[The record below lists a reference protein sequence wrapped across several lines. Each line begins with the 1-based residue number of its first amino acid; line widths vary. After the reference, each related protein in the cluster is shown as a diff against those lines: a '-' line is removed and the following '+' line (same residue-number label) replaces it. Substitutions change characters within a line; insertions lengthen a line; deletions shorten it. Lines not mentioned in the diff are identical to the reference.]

1 MRVKITRVTA
11 RPHTRLQ
18 ARGLHSGQ
26 ERADWQPL
34 VGRRLLDGQGRQ
46 VRRGRTRCWPDRYG
60 RHHRRARGGA
70 ISDARDRA
78 ESIGRALA
86 EILTCGLWVLGIHI
100 GLVPLRVVLKG
111 GGAFTRSGADGY
123 AILRLYVCWRVPVGS
138 TQIRIPD
145 AYAIPQTLAPET
157 ETSPD
162 HRTRQTAPL
171 LCGRF
176 LCTSM
181 QGPSQIYTIY
191 VQPPLRFAFF
201 CVVMRASPQYALS
214 SHQGATR
221 TLLAPFRVAPAEV
234 REPPRDPRIR
244 TTVL

>member
-86 EILTCGLWVLGIHI
+86 EILTCGLGIHI

-123 AILRLYVCWRVPVGS
+123 RDPAVICMLESTSRQYAYTELYLTHTTHQSTTPSATARSHSHVTARDSAGARWVHVDGRAGRRWAPGEPATARVPKV
-138 TQIRIPD
+138 
-145 AYAIPQTLAPET
+145 AYT
-157 ETSPD
+157 
-162 HRTRQTAPL
+162 
-171 LCGRF
+171 
-176 LCTSM
+176 
-181 QGPSQIYTIY
+181 
-191 VQPPLRFAFF
+191 
-201 CVVMRASPQYALS
+201 
-214 SHQGATR
+214 
-221 TLLAPFRVAPAEV
+221 V
-234 REPPRDPRIR
+234 R
-244 TTVL
+244 L

>member
-18 ARGLHSGQ
+18 ARGLHAGQ

-86 EILTCGLWVLGIHI
+86 EILTCGLGIHNHI

-111 GGAFTRSGADGY
+111 DEDFTRSADARICEIY
-123 AILRLYVCWRVPVGS
+123 AICAINRVLPLVPHITLTRS
-138 TQIRIPD
+138 TAQVSLHPG
-145 AYAIPQTLAPET
+145 
-157 ETSPD
+157 
-162 HRTRQTAPL
+162 TAH
-171 LCGRF
+171 
-176 LCTSM
+176 TA
-181 QGPSQIYTIY
+181 Q
-191 VQPPLRFAFF
+191 
-201 CVVMRASPQYALS
+201 
-214 SHQGATR
+214 
-221 TLLAPFRVAPAEV
+221 
-234 REPPRDPRIR
+234 
-244 TTVL
+244 VLVL